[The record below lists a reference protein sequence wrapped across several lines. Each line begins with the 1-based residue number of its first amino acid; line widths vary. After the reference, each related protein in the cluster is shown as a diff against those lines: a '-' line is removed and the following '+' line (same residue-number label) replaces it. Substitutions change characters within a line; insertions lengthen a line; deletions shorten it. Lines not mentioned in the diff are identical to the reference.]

1 MKISRLLQ
9 VVFVGGNVL
18 VAVPGLAASQPSVGS
33 SAPISLCGGEKSEK
47 TDKTSKGDNKKDEKK
62 DDKADSKAPATT

>member
-18 VAVPGLAASQPSVGS
+18 LAVPGLAASLPSVGS
-33 SAPISLCGGEKSEK
+33 DAPVSLCGGEKSEK
-47 TDKTSKGDNKKDEKK
+47 TGKGDKKNDKKEDK
-62 DDKADSKAPATT
+62 DDKSDTKEPATT